1 MVLALYTVVQRAQAR
16 ARDGARFK
24 IYDVLFDDRTFAVQY
39 LVVNVGRFALSRR
52 VLVPAAALAGFDAA
66 REEIA
71 LNISRAEVEQEAD
84 ASEHPPVSDEKMI
97 ESFVFLSPIAPGVF
111 PLPPSARTS
120 AEPNLWS
127 ARDLIGYSLRSGEII
142 AGHVEDMVL
151 DPAAWKIRSLVTSL
165 RGERTRKILIEPAQV
180 ERIHW
185 MGATVHVQATIA
197 ELDAAPDLILGP
209 VEDAA

>member
-24 IYDVLFDDRTFAVQY
+24 VYDVLFDDRTFAVQY

-66 REEIA
+66 REEIV
-71 LNISRAEVEQEAD
+71 LNISRAEVEREAD
-84 ASEHPPVSDEKMI
+84 ASEHPPVSDERMI

-111 PLPPSARTS
+111 PLPPTVSES
-120 AEPNLWS
+120 AEPHLWS
-127 ARDLIGYSLRSGEII
+127 ARDLLGYSLRSGEII
-142 AGHVEDMVL
+142 AGHVEDIVVN
-151 DPAAWKIRSLVTSL
+151 PAEWKLRSLVTSL
-165 RGERTRKILIEPAQV
+165 RGARPRKVLVEPAKV
-180 ERIHW
+180 DRIHW
-185 MGATVHVQATIA
+185 LGATVHVHASLD
-197 ELDAAPDLILGP
+197 ELNAAPDLILGP